1 MTDYQI
7 IHQIRLALWR
17 GVLSEA
23 TLAESLERLSKPY
36 DLHLVDARRPPQPIS
51 PRMEQEEA
59 A

>member
-36 DLHLVDARRPPQPIS
+36 DGYAIETRRPQPTPPQV
-51 PRMEQEEA
+51 EQEA